1 MTTQS
6 GHYPVMLPQVLEYLK
21 PRDGGVYVD
30 ATFGGGGY
38 TRAILEAADCKV
50 YAFDRDP
57 EAIARGAAL
66 KQHFGDR
73 LTLVESPFSGME
85 KEMARLGEV
94 QLDGVV
100 LDLGVSSFQLDQAER
115 GFSFMRSGPLDMR
128 MSREGKSAADLV
140 ATLDEGELADIIFK
154 YGEERHARKIAR
166 AIVHDRKVKPFN
178 TTLDLAGLIER
189 ITPKGKEKIHPA
201 TRTFQAL
208 RIAVNDELGE
218 VERGLEAAVNLL
230 KPQGRV
236 VVVTFHSLEDR
247 IAKTVFR
254 KLAGPKRH
262 TNRYKVEAEGDADIA
277 YSEVERKVIL
287 PSEAEC
293 RQNPRSRSAKMR
305 VLERVK

>member
-1 MTTQS
+1 MTAQS
-6 GHYPVMLPQVLEYLK
+6 GHYPVMLPQVLDYLK
-21 PRDGGVYVD
+21 PKDGGVYVD

-73 LTLVESPFSGME
+73 LILVESPFSEME

-115 GFSFMRSGPLDMR
+115 GFSFMRAGPLDMR
-128 MSREGKSAADLV
+128 MSRKGKSAADLV
-140 ATLDEGELADIIFK
+140 ATLDEAELARIIFT

-166 AIVHDRKVKPFN
+166 AIVHDRQAKPFI

-218 VERGLEAAVNLL
+218 VERGLESAVNLL
-230 KPQGRV
+230 KPEGRV

-262 TNRYKVEAEGDADIA
+262 VNRYKPEADGDADVVYA
-277 YSEVERKVIL
+277 EVERKVIL
-287 PSEAEC
+287 PSQAEC
-293 RQNPRSRSAKMR
+293 RENPRSRSAKMR
-305 VLERVK
+305 VLEREK